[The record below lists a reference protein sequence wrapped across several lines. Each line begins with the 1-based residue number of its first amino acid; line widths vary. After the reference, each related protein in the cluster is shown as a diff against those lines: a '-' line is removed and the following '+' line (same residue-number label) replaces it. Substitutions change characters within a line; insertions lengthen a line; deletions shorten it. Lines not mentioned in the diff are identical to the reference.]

1 LSFLAYSRG
10 QCAGRVV
17 AFEWDAMSF
26 DAAKMMQA
34 VTAGA
39 GTVSVS
45 SLRSAPRQLP
55 PLAQLVAAQH
65 HAPAYSPIVVAGF
78 MRLAEFALIM
88 LVGVA
93 IYFAYVYPAYG
104 HVFDWYY
111 LATAFGVAA
120 LALVAFQAADIYQ
133 VQAFRTP
140 VSQCARLTVAWSIV
154 FLVIVALV
162 FFAQLGGM
170 YSRLW
175 LTTYYGVGLF
185 TLYGVRLALYGIIRR
200 WTREGRLDRRAVVV
214 GGGKPGEQLV
224 TALGHQSDSDVRLLG
239 VFDDRGDD
247 RAPTACAGLQ
257 KLGSVDD
264 LVEFARRTR
273 VDLVIFSLPISA
285 EGRILQML
293 KKLWVLPV
301 DIRLSAHTNKLR
313 FRPRSYSFI
322 GSVPVLDV
330 FDRPIADWDVVMK
343 WLFDK
348 LVGGLALLAALPV
361 MGLVALAVKLDSR
374 GPVLFKQKRYGFNNE
389 LIEVYKFRSMHV
401 DQSDAT
407 AAKLV
412 TKGDPRVTRVG
423 RFIRKTSLDELPQL
437 INVVL
442 KGNLSLVGPR
452 PHAIHAKA
460 VDRLYDEAVDGYFAR
475 HRVKP
480 GITGW
485 AQINGWR
492 GETDNDEKIQRRV
505 EHDLYYIENWS
516 VLFDLY
522 ILAITPFSLL
532 KTENAY

>member
-1 LSFLAYSRG
+1 
-10 QCAGRVV
+10 
-17 AFEWDAMSF
+17 MSMTNF
-26 DAAKMMQA
+26 DSGNMIQAASA
-34 VTAGA
+34 AA
-39 GTVSVS
+39 AAAISSVPS
-45 SLRSAPRQLP
+45 IRSAPRQLS
-55 PLAQLVAAQH
+55 PLAQLAAAQH
-65 HAPAYSPIVVAGF
+65 IMPAFSPIVVAG
-78 MRLAEFALIM
+78 MVRLIEFALIT
-88 LVGVA
+88 LIGIA
-93 IYFAYVYPAYG
+93 AYFGYVYNAYG

-111 LATAFGVAA
+111 VATAFGVAS
-120 LALVAFQAADIYQ
+120 LAVIVFQAADIYQ
-133 VQAFRTP
+133 IQAFRHP
-140 VSQCARLTVAWSIV
+140 ASQCARLTVAWSIV
-154 FLVIVALV
+154 FLVLVAAV

-175 LTTYYGVGLF
+175 LSAYYGIGLF
-185 TLYGVRLALYGIIRR
+185 TLYATRLFVFGIVRR

-214 GGGKPGEQLV
+214 GGGDPGEHLV
-224 TALGHQSDSDVRLLG
+224 TALDRQKDSDVRLVG

-247 RAPTACAGLQ
+247 RAPVACAGLH
-257 KLGSVDD
+257 KLGTVDD
-264 LVEFARRTR
+264 LVEFARKTR

-285 EGRILQML
+285 ESRILQML

-301 DIRLSAHTNKLR
+301 DIRLSAHTNKLQ
-313 FRPRSYSFI
+313 FRPRSYSYI

-348 LVGGLALLAALPV
+348 VVGGLALLAALPV
-361 MGLVALAVKLDSR
+361 MAVVALAIRLDSR
-374 GPVLFKQKRYGFNNE
+374 GPVLFRQKRYGFNNE
-389 LIEVYKFRSMHV
+389 LIEVFKFRSMYIEAT
-401 DQSDAT
+401 DAT
-407 AAKLV
+407 ASRLV

-437 INVVL
+437 FNVVF

-452 PHAIHAKA
+452 PHAVHAKA

-522 ILAITPFSLL
+522 ILAMTPFALAKS
-532 KTENAY
+532 ENAY